1 MADAAPSDAVA
12 AAAGP
17 QRPVVSST
25 TKFTA
30 PPKGAISQ
38 AISMGCFILAM
49 QLPLKRPE
57 VVLALQVVF
66 AIVAALV
73 FLCIKRLPDYVA
85 KASADAAG
93 QQLVYYPLEDPL
105 ANAEN
110 PLAALMSG
118 GGDGEKKAVKWER
131 LTLAELEA
139 KLAERKQNAVMS
151 LVMPAGLSM
160 FMKIHY
166 LAASQVRAAPS
177 KVCECAR
184 PR

>member
-1 MADAAPSDAVA
+1 MADAAPPDAVA
-12 AAAGP
+12 AAAGLK
-17 QRPVVSST
+17 RPVVSST

-30 PPKGAISQ
+30 PPKGGISQ
-38 AISMGCFILAM
+38 AISMCTFIFAM
-49 QLPLKRPE
+49 QLPLKQPE
-57 VVLALQVVF
+57 VVLAVQVVF

-73 FLCIKRLPDYVA
+73 FLCIKRLPDAVA
-85 KASADAAG
+85 CAEAAG

-110 PLAALMSG
+110 PLMALMSG
-118 GGDGEKKAVKWER
+118 GGDEEKKAVKWER

-166 LAASQVRAAPS
+166 LAASQVRAARAPAPLQ
-177 KVCECAR
+177 VAL
-184 PR
+184 